1 METIEL
7 PVAEIKEKIVAI
19 VRFGPSGYP
28 TDGFRAGEY
37 YQVTI
42 DPKCISPSGK
52 FIRFGHVQG
61 DEIMGWQ
68 RAEALTVVEILG
80 KWENETSPL
89 LNYGN
94 GESVNFLVLPAV
106 KKTI

>member
-1 METIEL
+1 MEIIDL
-7 PVAEIKEKIVAI
+7 PVKEITEKIVAI
-19 VRFGPSGYP
+19 VRFGPSGHA

-52 FIRFGHVQG
+52 FIRFGNVQG

-68 RAEALTVVEILG
+68 RAEALTVVEVLG
-80 KWENETSPL
+80 KWENETPPL

-94 GESVNFLVLPAV
+94 GESVCFLVLPAV
-106 KKTI
+106 KEAI